1 MGLFG
6 RKVSAA
12 TGSSSVSVVLPPD
25 LVSRLEPFGRFEFDP
40 QGSGVDA
47 LGHPNAE
54 YPLMQMAKQD
64 PSGFMA
70 ALAAAT
76 VPIGGWTAYGAMR
89 LVWHFG
95 LEDPDVPQADSDAI
109 SMAALQFLRDSG
121 YPWMRL
127 SVYEQAIWRRI
138 DGREWS

>member
-6 RKVSAA
+6 KKASATA
-12 TGSSSVSVVLPPD
+12 GSSSGALPPG

-64 PSGFMA
+64 PNGFLA
-70 ALAAAT
+70 ALAATT
-76 VPIGGWTAYGAMR
+76 VPVGGWTVYGAMR
-89 LVWHFG
+89 LIWHFG
-95 LEDPDVPQADSDAI
+95 LADPDVPQADSDAI
-109 SMAALQFLRDSG
+109 SMAALQFLHDSG

-127 SVYEQAIWRRI
+127 NMYEQAIWRRV